1 MVEAT
6 PPAPNAETVLLERL
20 RAYRWKRGLRCPRC
34 RHQGCSVHARGK
46 DGRRKLRCSG
56 CGRTFNDLTGT
67 PLARTHLP
75 LTLWAAAARMMAAGR
90 PTCSALSV
98 KLEVK
103 LATAWR
109 VRKILTEA
117 LKDADLRQAL
127 VQEDIA

>member
-1 MVEAT
+1 MIMNSSEADLMAKLQT
-6 PPAPNAETVLLERL
+6 
-20 RAYRWKRGLRCPRC
+20 YRWKKGLRCPRC
-34 RHQGCSVHARGK
+34 GQARCSVHARGR
-46 DGRRKLRCSG
+46 DGRRKLRCGG

-75 LTLWAAAARMMAAGR
+75 LTLWAKAARLMAAGR

-98 KLEVK
+98 KLRVK

-127 VQEDIA
+127 VGEDIP

>member
-1 MVEAT
+1 MIDAT
-6 PPAPNAETVLLERL
+6 TDESMLMARL
-20 RAYRWKRGLRCPRC
+20 QNLRWKAGLRCPRC
-34 RHQGCSVHARGK
+34 GHRDCSLHARGK

-75 LTLWAAAARMMAAGR
+75 LTLWSKAARLMASGHQ
-90 PTCSALSV
+90 TCSSLSL

-117 LKDADLRQAL
+117 LKDADLRQTL
-127 VQEDIA
+127 VSEDNP

>member
-1 MVEAT
+1 MIDTTTTESALM
-6 PPAPNAETVLLERL
+6 ARL
-20 RAYRWKRGLRCPRC
+20 QTLRWKAGLRCPRC
-34 RHQGCSVHARGK
+34 GHRNCSLHARGK

-75 LTLWAAAARMMAAGR
+75 LTLWAKAARLMASGHQ
-90 PTCSALSV
+90 TCSSLSV

-109 VRKILTEA
+109 VRKILTEV
-117 LKDADLRQAL
+117 LKDADLRQTL
-127 VQEDIA
+127 VTEDTP

>member
-1 MVEAT
+1 MVDQDDSEE
-6 PPAPNAETVLLERL
+6 NLLLERL
-20 RAYRWKRGLRCPRC
+20 RALRWKHGLRCPRC
-34 RHQGCSVHARGK
+34 RATACSVHALGRN
-46 DGRRKLRCSG
+46 GRRKLRCSG

-75 LTLWAAAARMMAAGR
+75 LTVWAKAARLMSAGT
-90 PTCSALSV
+90 PTCSALAV

-117 LKDADLRQAL
+117 LRDESLRQAL
-127 VQEDIA
+127 ISEENP

>member
-1 MVEAT
+1 MMIAAQNE
-6 PPAPNAETVLLERL
+6 ESVLMARL
-20 RAYRWKRGLRCPRC
+20 KKLRWKAGLRCPRC
-34 RHQGCSVHARGK
+34 CHQDCSVHARGK

-67 PLARTHLP
+67 PLAHTHLP
-75 LTLWAAAARMMAAGR
+75 LTLWANAARLMTSGHQ
-90 PTCSALSV
+90 TCSALSV
-98 KLEVK
+98 KLNVK

-127 VQEDIA
+127 VPEDIL

>member
-1 MVEAT
+1 MVETTTAL
-6 PPAPNAETVLLERL
+6 PNDEALLLARL
-20 RAYRWKRGLRCPRC
+20 QALRWKKGLRCPRC
-34 RHQGCSVHARGK
+34 RHQDCSVHARGR

-75 LTLWAAAARMMAAGR
+75 LTLWAKAARLMAAG
-90 PTCSALSV
+90 PQTCSTLSV
-98 KLEVK
+98 KLDVK

-109 VRKILTEA
+109 VRKILNEA

-127 VQEDIA
+127 VTEDTP

>member
-1 MVEAT
+1 MIDATTEEA
-6 PPAPNAETVLLERL
+6 VLMARL
-20 RAYRWKRGLRCPRC
+20 QSLRWKAGLRCPRC
-34 RHQGCSVHARGK
+34 GHRDCSIHARGK

-67 PLARTHLP
+67 PLAHSHLP
-75 LTLWAAAARMMAAGR
+75 LTLWAKAARLIVSGHQ
-90 PTCSALSV
+90 TCSALSV

-117 LKDADLRQAL
+117 LRDADLRHIL
-127 VQEDIA
+127 VSGDIP

>member
-1 MVEAT
+1 MIAT
-6 PPAPNAETVLLERL
+6 QNEESVLMARL
-20 RAYRWKRGLRCPRC
+20 QTLRWKAGLRCPRC

-46 DGRRKLRCSG
+46 DGRRKLRCAG

-75 LTLWAAAARMMAAGR
+75 LTLWAMAARLMAAGR
-90 PTCSALSV
+90 PTCSSLSV
-98 KLEVK
+98 KLKVK

-127 VQEDIA
+127 VPEDIA